1 MAQLRG
7 IVDRI
12 TFQNEET
19 GYTVARLQVER
30 GARAGYTDGL
40 ATIVGKML
48 SINPGATVVLEGEWT
63 THKQYGAQ
71 FKIASYQTVH
81 PSTVE
86 GMRRY
91 LGSGLIKGVGPVT
104 AKRIVDHFG
113 REALRVIESDPERL
127 VEVEGLGDK
136 RAKWIIR
143 AWEEQREIHNVML
156 FLQSHEVG
164 TGYAVKIWKRYGHE
178 AIEVIQQNPYRL
190 AVDVWGI
197 GFLTA
202 DRIAQK
208 MGIPAHSGRR
218 IQAGILHVLN
228 EAADKDGHVFL
239 PEDALID
246 SCAQALSVPVDAIAP
261 RVAQLLCDEAIVAND
276 GRVYLPHLYYAEQG
290 AATRC
295 YQLSRV
301 QRIELGN
308 IPAEIAA
315 IERRDGVTFAPG
327 QKLALQKALSHNLL
341 VLTGGPGTGKTTTIK
356 GLIALLEARKKKI
369 ALAAPTGR
377 AAKRMSEATGHEAK
391 TIHRLLKFS
400 PSEMAFE
407 KNFENPLEVEA
418 LIVDEISMV
427 DTVLMNSLLRAVP
440 ISASVVLVG
449 DVDQL
454 PSVGAGNVL
463 QDVIASGMVEV
474 VELNEI
480 FRQARTSRIITNAH
494 SINLGEMPNLQ
505 NDRGADFFFLEVS
518 EPDLVVETICGLCAS
533 RLPRTYRLDSIEDI
547 QVLAPMYRGETGA
560 NNLNRVLQDRLN
572 PCLPASDRQAH
583 QQEMTL
589 GGARFRVG
597 DKVMQVR
604 NNYDRDIFNG
614 DIGRVHEIADEVLGV
629 RFQDRVV
636 AYEFSDL
643 DELVLAYA
651 MSVHKSQ
658 GAEFRAV
665 VMPLTT
671 QHYMMLQRN
680 LLYTAITRA
689 RELVVIV
696 GTKQALGMAVRN
708 NQVALRHTTLA
719 QRIQAGLVDKTAQET
734 LL

>member
-12 TFQNEET
+12 TFQNEEN
-19 GYTVARLQVER
+19 GYTVARLQVEGSAAYNDR
-30 GARAGYTDGL
+30 L
-40 ATIVGKML
+40 ATIVGEML
-48 SINPGATVVLEGEWT
+48 SINPGETVVLEGEWI

-71 FKIASYQTVH
+71 FKIESYQTIY

-113 REALRVIESDPERL
+113 EEALDVIEGEPERL
-127 VEVEGLGDK
+127 VEVEGLGTK
-136 RAKWIIR
+136 RAKWIIK
-143 AWEEQREIHNVML
+143 AWEDQREIHNVML

-178 AIEVIQQNPYRL
+178 AVELIQENPYRL
-190 AVDVWGI
+190 SVDVWGI

-208 MGIPAHSGRR
+208 MGIPAHSDRR
-218 IQAGILHVLN
+218 IQAGLLHVLN
-228 EAADKDGHVFL
+228 EAADKEGHVFL
-239 PEDALID
+239 PEDALIE
-246 SCAQALSVPVDAIAP
+246 SCAEALDVPVDAIAP
-261 RVAQLLCDEAIVAND
+261 CVAQLLSEESIVVNDE
-276 GRVYLPHLYYAEQG
+276 RVYLPHLYYAEQG

-295 YQLSRV
+295 YQLSQV

-308 IPAEIAA
+308 IPAEIEA
-315 IERRDGVTFAPG
+315 IEQRDGVTFAPR
-327 QKLALQKALSHNLL
+327 QKLALEKALSHNLL

-377 AAKRMSEATGHEAK
+377 AAKRMSEATGYEAK
-391 TIHRLLKFS
+391 TIHRLLEFS
-400 PSEMAFE
+400 PSEMAF
-407 KNFENPLEVEA
+407 KKKFKNPLEIEA

-463 QDVIASGMVEV
+463 KDVIASGIVEV

-480 FRQARTSRIITNAH
+480 FRQAQTSCIITNAH
-494 SINLGEMPNLQ
+494 LINLGEMPDVR
-505 NDRGADFFFLEVS
+505 NDRDADFFFLEVS
-518 EPDLVVETICGLCAS
+518 EPDQVVETICGLCAA
-533 RLPRTYRLDSIEDI
+533 RLPHTYRLNSIEDI
-547 QVLAPMYRGETGA
+547 QVLVPMYRGETGA
-560 NNLNRVLQDRLN
+560 NNLNQVLQDKLN
-572 PCLPASDRQAH
+572 PRG
-583 QQEMTL
+583 QEMTR
-589 GGARFRVG
+589 GGIRFRVG

-604 NNYDRDIFNG
+604 NNYDRDVFNG
-614 DIGRVHEIADEVLGV
+614 DIGRVHGIEDDVLHV
-629 RFQDRVV
+629 RFQDRVLE
-636 AYEFSDL
+636 YEFSEL

-665 VMPLTT
+665 IMPLTT

-689 RELVVIV
+689 RELVVLV
-696 GTKQALGMAVRN
+696 GTKQALGMAVNSNR
-708 NQVALRHTTLA
+708 VAERHTTLA
-719 QRIQAGLVDKTAQET
+719 PRIRAGLVEESVQET

>member
-12 TFQNEET
+12 TFQNEEN
-19 GYTVARLQVER
+19 GYTVARLQVEGSTAYDNR
-30 GARAGYTDGL
+30 L
-40 ATIVGKML
+40 ATIVGEML
-48 SINPGATVVLEGEWT
+48 SINPGETVVLEGEWT

-71 FKIASYQTVH
+71 FKIESYQTVY

-91 LGSGLIKGVGPVT
+91 LGSGLIKGIGPVT

-113 REALRVIESDPERL
+113 KEALDVIERDPKRL
-127 VEVEGLGDK
+127 VEVEGLGAK
-136 RAKWIIR
+136 RAKWIIK
-143 AWEEQREIHNVML
+143 AWEDQREIHNVML

-178 AIEVIQQNPYRL
+178 AIELIKENPYRL
-190 AVDVWGI
+190 SVDVWGI

-208 MGIPAHSGRR
+208 MGIPAHSDRR
-218 IQAGILHVLN
+218 IQAGLLHVLN
-228 EAADKDGHVFL
+228 EAADKEGHVFL
-239 PEDALID
+239 PEDALIE
-246 SCAQALSVPVDAIAP
+246 SCAEALDVPVDAIAP
-261 RVAQLLCDEAIVAND
+261 CVAQLLSEESVVVDD
-276 GRVYLPHLYYAEQG
+276 KRVYLPHLYYAEQG

-295 YQLSRV
+295 YQLSQV

-308 IPAEIAA
+308 IPAEIKV
-315 IERRDGVTFAPG
+315 IEQRDGVTFAPR
-327 QKLALQKALSHNLL
+327 QKLALEKALSHNLL

-400 PSEMAFE
+400 PSEMTFE
-407 KNFENPLEVEA
+407 KNFENPLEIEA

-463 QDVIASGMVEV
+463 KDVIASGIVEV

-480 FRQARTSRIITNAH
+480 FRQAQTSRIITNAH
-494 SINLGEMPNLQ
+494 AINRGEMPYLQ
-505 NDRGADFFFLEVS
+505 NDRDSDFFFLEVS
-518 EPDLVVETICGLCAS
+518 EPEQVVETVCGLCAS
-533 RLPRTYRLDSIEDI
+533 RLPRTYRLDGIEDI
-547 QVLAPMYRGETGA
+547 QVLVPMYRGETGA
-560 NNLNRVLQDRLN
+560 NNLNRVLQDELN
-572 PCLPASDRQAH
+572 PKG
-583 QQEMTL
+583 QEMTR
-589 GGARFRVG
+589 GGIRFRVG

-614 DIGRVHEIADEVLGV
+614 DIGRIQGIEDDIFRV
-629 RFQDRVV
+629 RFQDRIIE
-636 AYEFSDL
+636 YEFSEL

-689 RELVVIV
+689 RELVILA

-708 NQVALRHTTLA
+708 NRVAERHTTLT
-719 QRIQAGLVDKTAQET
+719 QRIQNRPIDEPVQGT

>member
-1 MAQLRG
+1 MARLRG
-7 IVDRI
+7 IVERI
-12 TFQNEET
+12 TFQNEDS
-19 GYTVARLQVER
+19 GYTVARLQVE
-30 GARAGYTDGL
+30 GPTHATSPDGL
-40 ATIVGKML
+40 ATIVGEML
-48 SINPGATVVLEGEWT
+48 SINPGETVVLEGEWT
-63 THKQYGAQ
+63 NHKQYGAQ
-71 FKIASYQTVH
+71 FKIASYRTVH

-91 LGSGLIKGVGPVT
+91 LGSGLIKGIGPVT

-113 REALRVIESDPERL
+113 SESLQVIESDPERL
-127 VEVEGLGDK
+127 VEVEGLGAK
-136 RAKWIIR
+136 RAKWIVR

-164 TGYAVKIWKRYGHE
+164 TGYAVKIWKRYGQQ
-178 AIEVIQQNPYRL
+178 AIEVIRENPYRL
-190 AVDVWGI
+190 SADVWGI

-208 MGIPAHSGRR
+208 MGIPAHSDRR
-218 IQAGILHVLN
+218 VQAGILHVLH

-239 PEDALID
+239 PEDALIE
-246 SCAQALSVPVDAIAP
+246 SCAQALSVPVDAIP
-261 RVAQLLCDEAIVAND
+261 PCVARLVRDEAIVATD
-276 GRVYLPHLYYAEQG
+276 SRVYLPHLYYAEQG

-295 YQLSRV
+295 YQLSQV
-301 QRIELGN
+301 ARIELGD

-315 IERRDGVTFAPG
+315 IEQRDGVVFAPG

-341 VLTGGPGTGKTTTIK
+341 VLTGGPGTGKTTAIK

-377 AAKRMSEATGHEAK
+377 AAKRMAEATGHEAK

-407 KNFENPLEVEA
+407 KNFENPLAIDA

-463 QDVIASGMVEV
+463 KDVIASGIVEV

-494 SINLGEMPNLQ
+494 AINRGEMPNLQ
-505 NDRGADFFFLEVS
+505 NDRDADFFFLEIA
-518 EPDLVVETICGLCAS
+518 EPDQVVEAICGLCAS

-547 QVLAPMYRGETGA
+547 QVLVPMYRGETGA

-572 PCLPASDRQAH
+572 ARGH
-583 QQEMTL
+583 ERHR
-589 GGARFRVG
+589 GGVQFRVG

-604 NNYDRDIFNG
+604 NNYDRDVFNG
-614 DIGRVHEIADEVLGV
+614 DIGRVHAIDDEELQV
-629 RFQDRVV
+629 RFQQRVV
-636 AYEFSDL
+636 VYEVSDL

-651 MSVHKSQ
+651 MSVHKGQ

-708 NQVALRHTTLA
+708 NQVAMRHTTLA
-719 QRIQAGLVDKTAQET
+719 QRIRAGLADETAGRDAQA
-734 LL
+734 

>member
-12 TFQNEET
+12 TFQNEEN
-19 GYTVARLQVER
+19 GYTVARLQVE
-30 GARAGYTDGL
+30 GL
-40 ATIVGKML
+40 AAYNNRPATIVGEML
-48 SINPGATVVLEGEWT
+48 SINPGETVVLEGEWT

-71 FKIASYQTVH
+71 FKIESYQTVH

-91 LGSGLIKGVGPVT
+91 LGSGLIKGIGPVT

-113 REALRVIESDPERL
+113 KEALDVIERDPKRL
-127 VEVEGLGDK
+127 VEVEGLGAK
-136 RAKWIIR
+136 RAKWIIK
-143 AWEEQREIHNVML
+143 AWEDQREIHNVML

-178 AIEVIQQNPYRL
+178 AVELIRENPYRL
-190 AVDVWGI
+190 SVDVWGI

-208 MGIPAHSGRR
+208 MGIPAHSDRR
-218 IQAGILHVLN
+218 IQAGLLHVLN
-228 EAADKDGHVFL
+228 EAADKEGHVFL
-239 PEDALID
+239 PEDALIE
-246 SCAQALSVPVDAIAP
+246 SCAEALDVPIDAIAP
-261 RVAQLLCDEAIVAND
+261 CVAQLLSEESIVVDDE
-276 GRVYLPHLYYAEQG
+276 RVYLPHLYYAEQG

-295 YQLSRV
+295 YQLSQV

-308 IPAEIAA
+308 IPAEIRA
-315 IERRDGVTFAPG
+315 IEQRDGVTFAPR
-327 QKLALQKALSHNLL
+327 QKLALEKALSHNLL

-356 GLIALLEARKKKI
+356 GLIALLEARNKKI

-407 KNFENPLEVEA
+407 KNFENPLEIEA

-463 QDVIASGMVEV
+463 KDVIASGIVEV

-480 FRQARTSRIITNAH
+480 FRQAQTSRIITNAH
-494 SINLGEMPNLQ
+494 AINRGEIPYLQ
-505 NDRGADFFFLEVS
+505 NDRDADFFFLEVS
-518 EPDLVVETICGLCAS
+518 EPDQVVEMVCGLCAA

-547 QVLAPMYRGETGA
+547 QVLVPMYRGETGA
-560 NNLNRVLQDRLN
+560 NNLNQVLQDELN
-572 PCLPASDRQAH
+572 PKG
-583 QQEMTL
+583 QEMTR
-589 GGARFRVG
+589 GGIRFRVG

-604 NNYDRDIFNG
+604 NNYDRDVFNG
-614 DIGRVHEIADEVLGV
+614 DIGRVQGIEDDILRV
-629 RFQDRVV
+629 RFQDRVLE
-636 AYEFSDL
+636 YEFSEL

-689 RELVVIV
+689 RELVVLA

-708 NQVALRHTTLA
+708 NRVAERHTTLS
-719 QRIQAGLVDKTAQET
+719 QRIRAGLVEEPVQGT

>member
-12 TFQNEET
+12 TFQNEEN
-19 GYTVARLQVER
+19 GYTVARLQVE
-30 GARAGYTDGL
+30 GL
-40 ATIVGKML
+40 AAYNNRPATIVGEML
-48 SINPGATVVLEGEWT
+48 SINPGETVVLEGEWT

-71 FKIASYQTVH
+71 FKIESYQTVH

-91 LGSGLIKGVGPVT
+91 LGSGLIKGIGPVT

-113 REALRVIESDPERL
+113 KEALDVIERDPKRL
-127 VEVEGLGDK
+127 VEVEGLGAK
-136 RAKWIIR
+136 RAKWIIEV
-143 AWEEQREIHNVML
+143 WEDQREIHNVML

-164 TGYAVKIWKRYGHE
+164 TGYAVKIWKKYGHE
-178 AIEVIQQNPYRL
+178 AVELIRENPYRL
-190 AVDVWGI
+190 SVDVWGI

-208 MGIPAHSGRR
+208 MGIPAHSDRR
-218 IQAGILHVLN
+218 IQAGLLHVLN
-228 EAADKDGHVFL
+228 EAADKEGHVFL
-239 PEDALID
+239 PEESLIE
-246 SCAQALSVPVDAIAP
+246 SCAEALDVPIDAIAP
-261 RVAQLLCDEAIVAND
+261 CVAQLLSEESIVVDDE
-276 GRVYLPHLYYAEQG
+276 RVYLPHLYYAEQG

-295 YQLSRV
+295 YQLSQV

-308 IPAEIAA
+308 IPAEIRA
-315 IERRDGVTFAPG
+315 IEQRDGVTFAPR
-327 QKLALQKALSHNLL
+327 QKLALEKALSHNLL

-356 GLIALLEARKKKI
+356 GLIALLEARNKKI

-377 AAKRMSEATGHEAK
+377 AAKRMSEATGYEAK

-407 KNFENPLEVEA
+407 KNFENPLEIEA

-463 QDVIASGMVEV
+463 KDVIASGIVEV

-480 FRQARTSRIITNAH
+480 FRQAQTSRIITNAH
-494 SINLGEMPNLQ
+494 AINRGEMPYVQ
-505 NDRGADFFFLEVS
+505 NDRDADFFFLEVS
-518 EPDLVVETICGLCAS
+518 EPDQVVEMVCGLCAA
-533 RLPRTYRLDSIEDI
+533 RLPRTYRLNSIEDI
-547 QVLAPMYRGETGA
+547 QVLVPMYRGETGA
-560 NNLNRVLQDRLN
+560 NNLNQVLQDELN
-572 PCLPASDRQAH
+572 PKG
-583 QQEMTL
+583 QEMTR
-589 GGARFRVG
+589 GGIRFRVG

-604 NNYDRDIFNG
+604 NNYDRDVFNG
-614 DIGRVHEIADEVLGV
+614 DIGRVQGIEDDILRV
-629 RFQDRVV
+629 RFQDRVLE
-636 AYEFSDL
+636 YEFSEL

-680 LLYTAITRA
+680 L
-689 RELVVIV
+689 VVLA

-708 NQVALRHTTLA
+708 NRVAERHTTLS
-719 QRIQAGLVDKTAQET
+719 QRIRAGLVEEPVQG
-734 LL
+734 LLL

>member
-12 TFQNEET
+12 TFQNEEN
-19 GYTVARLQVER
+19 GYTVARLQVEGSAAYNDR
-30 GARAGYTDGL
+30 L
-40 ATIVGKML
+40 ATIVGEML
-48 SINPGATVVLEGEWT
+48 SINPGETVVLEGEWT

-71 FKIASYQTVH
+71 FKIESYQTVY

-91 LGSGLIKGVGPVT
+91 LGSGLIKGIGPVT

-113 REALRVIESDPERL
+113 KEALDVIESDPDRL
-127 VEVEGLGDK
+127 VEVEGLGAK
-136 RAKWIIR
+136 RAKWIIK
-143 AWEEQREIHNVML
+143 AWEDQREIHNVML

-164 TGYAVKIWKRYGHE
+164 TGYAVKIWKRYGNE
-178 AIEVIQQNPYRL
+178 AVELIRENPYRL
-190 AVDVWGI
+190 SVDVWGI

-208 MGIPAHSGRR
+208 MGIPAHSDRR
-218 IQAGILHVLN
+218 IQAGLLHVLN
-228 EAADKDGHVFL
+228 EAADKEGHVFL
-239 PEDALID
+239 PEDALIE
-246 SCAQALSVPVDAIAP
+246 SCAEALDVPVDAIAP
-261 RVAQLLCDEAIVAND
+261 CVAQLLSEESIVVNDE
-276 GRVYLPHLYYAEQG
+276 RVYLPHLYYAEQG

-295 YQLSRV
+295 YQLSQV

-308 IPAEIAA
+308 IPAEIRA
-315 IERRDGVTFAPG
+315 IEQRDEVTFAPR
-327 QKLALQKALSHNLL
+327 QKLALEKALSHNLL

-356 GLIALLEARKKKI
+356 GLIALLEARKKTI

-377 AAKRMSEATGHEAK
+377 AAKRMSEATGYEAK

-407 KNFENPLEVEA
+407 KNFENPLEIEA

-463 QDVIASGMVEV
+463 KDVIASGTVEV

-480 FRQARTSRIITNAH
+480 FRQAQTSHIVTSAH
-494 SINLGEMPNLQ
+494 AINRGEMPYVQ
-505 NDRGADFFFLEVS
+505 NDRDADFFFLEVS
-518 EPDLVVETICGLCAS
+518 EPDQVVETVCGLCAA
-533 RLPRTYRLDSIEDI
+533 RLPHTYRLDSIEDI
-547 QVLAPMYRGETGA
+547 QVLVPMYRGETGA
-560 NNLNRVLQDRLN
+560 NNLNRVLQDKLN
-572 PCLPASDRQAH
+572 PRG
-583 QQEMTL
+583 QEMTR
-589 GGARFRVG
+589 GGIRFRVG

-604 NNYDRDIFNG
+604 NNYDRDVFNG
-614 DIGRVHEIADEVLGV
+614 DIGRVHGIEDDILRV
-629 RFQDRVV
+629 RFQDRVLE
-636 AYEFSDL
+636 YEFSEL

-689 RELVVIV
+689 RELVVLV

-708 NQVALRHTTLA
+708 NRVAERHTTLS
-719 QRIQAGLVDKTAQET
+719 QRIRAGLVEESVQGI

>member
-12 TFQNEET
+12 TFQNEEN
-19 GYTVARLQVER
+19 GYTVARLQVE
-30 GARAGYTDGL
+30 GL
-40 ATIVGKML
+40 AAYNNRPATIVGEML
-48 SINPGATVVLEGEWT
+48 SINPGETVVLEGEWT

-71 FKIASYQTVH
+71 FKIESYQTVH

-91 LGSGLIKGVGPVT
+91 LGSGLIKGIGPVT

-113 REALRVIESDPERL
+113 KEALDVIERDPKRL
-127 VEVEGLGDK
+127 VEVEGLGAK
-136 RAKWIIR
+136 RAKWIIK
-143 AWEEQREIHNVML
+143 AWEDQREIHNVML

-178 AIEVIQQNPYRL
+178 AVELIRENPYRL
-190 AVDVWGI
+190 SVDVWGI

-208 MGIPAHSGRR
+208 MGIPAHSDRR
-218 IQAGILHVLN
+218 IQAGLLHVLN
-228 EAADKDGHVFL
+228 EAADKEGHVFL
-239 PEDALID
+239 PEDALIE
-246 SCAQALSVPVDAIAP
+246 SCAEALDVPIDAIAP
-261 RVAQLLCDEAIVAND
+261 CVAQLLSEESIVVDDE
-276 GRVYLPHLYYAEQG
+276 RVYLPHLYYAEQG

-295 YQLSRV
+295 YQLSQV

-308 IPAEIAA
+308 IPAEIRA
-315 IERRDGVTFAPG
+315 IEQREGVTFAPR
-327 QKLALQKALSHNLL
+327 QKSALEKALSHNLL

-356 GLIALLEARKKKI
+356 GLIALLEARNKKI

-407 KNFENPLEVEA
+407 KNFENPLEIEA

-463 QDVIASGMVEV
+463 KDVIASGIVEV

-480 FRQARTSRIITNAH
+480 FRQAQTSRIITNAH
-494 SINLGEMPNLQ
+494 AINRGEMPYLQ
-505 NDRGADFFFLEVS
+505 NDRDADFFFLEVS
-518 EPDLVVETICGLCAS
+518 EPDQVVEMVCGLCAA

-547 QVLAPMYRGETGA
+547 QVLVPMYRGETGA
-560 NNLNRVLQDRLN
+560 NNLNRVLQDTLN
-572 PCLPASDRQAH
+572 PKGE
-583 QQEMTL
+583 EMTR
-589 GGARFRVG
+589 GGIRFRVG

-614 DIGRVHEIADEVLGV
+614 DIGRIQGIDDDILRV
-629 RFQDRVV
+629 RFQDRVLE
-636 AYEFSDL
+636 YEFSEL

-689 RELVVIV
+689 RELVVLA

-708 NQVALRHTTLA
+708 NRVAERHTTLS
-719 QRIQAGLVDKTAQET
+719 QRIRAGLVEEPVQGT

>member
-12 TFQNEET
+12 TFQNEEN
-19 GYTVARLQVER
+19 GYTVARLQVEGSTAYDNR
-30 GARAGYTDGL
+30 L
-40 ATIVGKML
+40 ATIVGEML
-48 SINPGATVVLEGEWT
+48 SINPGETVVLEGEWT

-71 FKIASYQTVH
+71 FKIESYETVY

-91 LGSGLIKGVGPVT
+91 LGSGLIKGIGPVT
-104 AKRIVDHFG
+104 AKRIVNHFG
-113 REALRVIESDPERL
+113 KEALDVIERDPKRL
-127 VEVEGLGDK
+127 VEVEGLGAK
-136 RAKWIIR
+136 RAKWIIK
-143 AWEEQREIHNVML
+143 AWEDQREIHNVML

-178 AIEVIQQNPYRL
+178 AVELIRENPYRL
-190 AVDVWGI
+190 SVDVWGI

-208 MGIPAHSGRR
+208 MGIPAHSDRR
-218 IQAGILHVLN
+218 IQAGLLHVLN
-228 EAADKDGHVFL
+228 EAADKEGHVFL
-239 PEDALID
+239 PEDALIE
-246 SCAQALSVPVDAIAP
+246 SCAEALDVPVDAIAP
-261 RVAQLLCDEAIVAND
+261 CVAQLLSEESVVVDD
-276 GRVYLPHLYYAEQG
+276 KRVYLPHLYYAEQG

-295 YQLSRV
+295 YQLSQV

-308 IPAEIAA
+308 IPAEIKV
-315 IERRDGVTFAPG
+315 IEQRDGVTFAPR
-327 QKLALQKALSHNLL
+327 QKLALEKALSHNLL

-400 PSEMAFE
+400 PSEMTFE
-407 KNFENPLEVEA
+407 KNFENPLEIEA

-463 QDVIASGMVEV
+463 KDVIASGIVEV

-480 FRQARTSRIITNAH
+480 FRQAQTSRIITNAH
-494 SINLGEMPNLQ
+494 AINRGEMPYLQ
-505 NDRGADFFFLEVS
+505 NDRDSDFFFLEVS
-518 EPDLVVETICGLCAS
+518 EPEQVVETVCGLCAS
-533 RLPRTYRLDSIEDI
+533 RLPRTYRLDGIEDI
-547 QVLAPMYRGETGA
+547 QVLVPMYRGETGA
-560 NNLNRVLQDRLN
+560 NNLNRVLQDELN
-572 PCLPASDRQAH
+572 PKG
-583 QQEMTL
+583 QEMTRS
-589 GGARFRVG
+589 GIRFREG

-604 NNYDRDIFNG
+604 NNYDRDVFNG
-614 DIGRVHEIADEVLGV
+614 DIGRIQGIEDDIFRV
-629 RFQDRVV
+629 RFQDRIIE
-636 AYEFSDL
+636 YEFSEL

-689 RELVVIV
+689 RELVILA

-708 NQVALRHTTLA
+708 NRVAERHTTLT
-719 QRIQAGLVDKTAQET
+719 QRIQNRPIDEPVQGT

>member
-12 TFQNEET
+12 TFQNEEN
-19 GYTVARLQVER
+19 GYTVARLQVEGSTAYNNR
-30 GARAGYTDGL
+30 L
-40 ATIVGKML
+40 ATIVGEML
-48 SINPGATVVLEGEWT
+48 SINPGETVVLEGEWT

-71 FKIASYQTVH
+71 FKIESYQTVH

-91 LGSGLIKGVGPVT
+91 LGSGLIKGIGPVT

-113 REALRVIESDPERL
+113 KEALDVIERDPKRL
-127 VEVEGLGDK
+127 VEVEGLGAK
-136 RAKWIIR
+136 RAKWIIK
-143 AWEEQREIHNVML
+143 AWEDQREIHNVML

-178 AIEVIQQNPYRL
+178 AIELIRENPYRL
-190 AVDVWGI
+190 SVDVWGI

-208 MGIPAHSGRR
+208 MGIPAHSNRR
-218 IQAGILHVLN
+218 IQAGLLHVLN
-228 EAADKDGHVFL
+228 EAADKEGHVFL
-239 PEDALID
+239 PEDALIE
-246 SCAQALSVPVDAIAP
+246 SCAEALDVPVDAIAP
-261 RVAQLLCDEAIVAND
+261 CVAQLFSEESIIVDDE
-276 GRVYLPHLYYAEQG
+276 RVYLRDLYRAEQG

-295 YQLSRV
+295 YQLSQV

-308 IPAEIAA
+308 IPAEIRA
-315 IERRDGVTFAPG
+315 IEQRDGVTFAPR
-327 QKLALQKALSHNLL
+327 QKLALEKALSHNLL

-356 GLIALLEARKKKI
+356 GLIALLEARNKKI

-391 TIHRLLKFS
+391 TIHRLLEFS
-400 PSEMAFE
+400 PSEMAFK
-407 KNFENPLEVEA
+407 KNRENPLEIEA

-427 DTVLMNSLLRAVP
+427 DTFLMNSLLRAVP

-463 QDVIASGMVEV
+463 KDVITSGIVEV

-480 FRQARTSRIITNAH
+480 FRQAQTSRIITNAH
-494 SINLGEMPNLQ
+494 AINRGEMPDVQ
-505 NDRGADFFFLEVS
+505 NDRDADFFFLEVS
-518 EPDLVVETICGLCAS
+518 EPDQVVETVCGLCAA
-533 RLPRTYRLDSIEDI
+533 RLPRTYRLNSIEDI
-547 QVLAPMYRGETGA
+547 QVLVPMYRGETGA
-560 NNLNRVLQDRLN
+560 NNLNRVLQDELN
-572 PCLPASDRQAH
+572 PKG
-583 QQEMTL
+583 QEMTR
-589 GGARFRVG
+589 GGIRFRVG

-604 NNYDRDIFNG
+604 NNYDRDVFNG
-614 DIGRVHEIADEVLGV
+614 DIGRVQGIEDDILRV
-629 RFQDRVV
+629 RFQDRVLE
-636 AYEFSDL
+636 YEFSEL

-689 RELVVIV
+689 RELVVLA

-708 NQVALRHTTLA
+708 NRVAERHTTLS
-719 QRIQAGLVDKTAQET
+719 QRIRAGIVEEPVQGN

>member
-12 TFQNEET
+12 TFQNEEN
-19 GYTVARLQVER
+19 GYTVARLQVEGSTAYNNR
-30 GARAGYTDGL
+30 L
-40 ATIVGKML
+40 ATIVGEML
-48 SINPGATVVLEGEWT
+48 SINPGETVVLEGEWT

-71 FKIASYQTVH
+71 FKIESYQTVH

-91 LGSGLIKGVGPVT
+91 LGSGLIKGIGPVT

-113 REALRVIESDPERL
+113 KEALDVIERDPKRL
-127 VEVEGLGDK
+127 VEVEGLGAK
-136 RAKWIIR
+136 RAKWIIK
-143 AWEEQREIHNVML
+143 AWEDQREIHNVML

-178 AIEVIQQNPYRL
+178 AVELIRENPYRL
-190 AVDVWGI
+190 SVDVWGI

-208 MGIPAHSGRR
+208 MGIPAHSDRR
-218 IQAGILHVLN
+218 IQAGLLHVLN
-228 EAADKDGHVFL
+228 EAADKEGHVFL
-239 PEDALID
+239 PEDALIE
-246 SCAQALSVPVDAIAP
+246 SCAEALDVPIDAIAP
-261 RVAQLLCDEAIVAND
+261 CVAQLLSEESIVVDDE
-276 GRVYLPHLYYAEQG
+276 RVYLPHLYYAEQG

-295 YQLSRV
+295 YQLSQV

-308 IPAEIAA
+308 IPAEIRA
-315 IERRDGVTFAPG
+315 IEQRDGVTFAPR
-327 QKLALQKALSHNLL
+327 QKLALEKALSHNLL

-356 GLIALLEARKKKI
+356 GLIALLEARNKKI
-369 ALAAPTGR
+369 ALSAPTGR

-407 KNFENPLEVEA
+407 KNFENPLEIEA

-463 QDVIASGMVEV
+463 KDVIASGIVEV

-480 FRQARTSRIITNAH
+480 FRQAQTSRIITNAH
-494 SINLGEMPNLQ
+494 AINRGEMPYLQ
-505 NDRGADFFFLEVS
+505 NDRDADFFFLEVS
-518 EPDLVVETICGLCAS
+518 EPDQVVEMVCGLCAA

-547 QVLAPMYRGETGA
+547 QVLVPMYRGETGA
-560 NNLNRVLQDRLN
+560 NNLNQVLQDELN
-572 PCLPASDRQAH
+572 PKG
-583 QQEMTL
+583 QEMTR
-589 GGARFRVG
+589 GGIRFRVG

-604 NNYDRDIFNG
+604 NNYDRDVFNG
-614 DIGRVHEIADEVLGV
+614 DIGRVQGIEDDILRV
-629 RFQDRVV
+629 RFQDRVLE
-636 AYEFSDL
+636 YEFSEL

-689 RELVVIV
+689 RELVVLA

-708 NQVALRHTTLA
+708 NRVAERHTTLS
-719 QRIQAGLVDKTAQET
+719 QRIRAGLVEEPVQGT

>member
-12 TFQNEET
+12 TFQNEEN
-19 GYTVARLQVER
+19 GYTVARLQVEGSTAYDNR
-30 GARAGYTDGL
+30 L
-40 ATIVGKML
+40 ATIVGEML
-48 SINPGATVVLEGEWT
+48 SINPGETVVLEGEWA

-71 FKIASYQTVH
+71 FKIESYQTVY

-91 LGSGLIKGVGPVT
+91 LGSGLIKGIGPVT
-104 AKRIVDHFG
+104 AKRIVNHFG
-113 REALRVIESDPERL
+113 KEALDVIERDPKRL
-127 VEVEGLGDK
+127 VEVEGLGAK
-136 RAKWIIR
+136 RAKWIIK
-143 AWEEQREIHNVML
+143 AWEDQREIHNVML

-178 AIEVIQQNPYRL
+178 AVELIRENPYRL
-190 AVDVWGI
+190 SVDVWGI

-208 MGIPAHSGRR
+208 MGIPAHSDRR
-218 IQAGILHVLN
+218 IQAGLLHVLN
-228 EAADKDGHVFL
+228 EAADKEGHVFL
-239 PEDALID
+239 PEDALIE
-246 SCAQALSVPVDAIAP
+246 SCAEALDVPVDAIAP
-261 RVAQLLCDEAIVAND
+261 CVAQLLSEESVVVDD
-276 GRVYLPHLYYAEQG
+276 KRVYLPHLYYAEQG

-295 YQLSRV
+295 YQLSQV

-308 IPAEIAA
+308 IPAEIKV
-315 IERRDGVTFAPG
+315 IEQRDGVTFAPR
-327 QKLALQKALSHNLL
+327 QKLALEKALSHNLL

-400 PSEMAFE
+400 PSEMTFE
-407 KNFENPLEVEA
+407 KNFENPLEIEA

-463 QDVIASGMVEV
+463 KDVIASGIVEV

-480 FRQARTSRIITNAH
+480 FRQAQTSRIITNAH
-494 SINLGEMPNLQ
+494 AINRGEMPYLQ
-505 NDRGADFFFLEVS
+505 NDRDSDFFFLEVS
-518 EPDLVVETICGLCAS
+518 EPEQVVETVCGLCAS
-533 RLPRTYRLDSIEDI
+533 RLPRTYRLDGIEDI
-547 QVLAPMYRGETGA
+547 QVLVPMYRGETGA
-560 NNLNRVLQDRLN
+560 NNLNRVLQDELN
-572 PCLPASDRQAH
+572 PKG
-583 QQEMTL
+583 QEMTR
-589 GGARFRVG
+589 GGIRFRVG

-614 DIGRVHEIADEVLGV
+614 DIGRIQGIEDDIFRV
-629 RFQDRVV
+629 RFQDRIIE
-636 AYEFSDL
+636 YEFSEL

-689 RELVVIV
+689 RELVILA

-708 NQVALRHTTLA
+708 NRVAERHTTLT
-719 QRIQAGLVDKTAQET
+719 QRIQNRPIDEPVQGT

>member
-12 TFQNEET
+12 TFQNEEN
-19 GYTVARLQVER
+19 GYTIARLQVEGSAAYNDR
-30 GARAGYTDGL
+30 L
-40 ATIVGKML
+40 ATIVGEML
-48 SINPGATVVLEGEWT
+48 SINPGETVVLEGEWT

-71 FKIASYQTVH
+71 FKIESYQTVY

-91 LGSGLIKGVGPVT
+91 LGSGLIKGIGPVT

-113 REALRVIESDPERL
+113 KEALDVIESDPDRL
-127 VEVEGLGDK
+127 VEVEGLGAK
-136 RAKWIIR
+136 RAKWIIK
-143 AWEEQREIHNVML
+143 AWEDQREIHNVML

-164 TGYAVKIWKRYGHE
+164 TGYAVKIWKRYGNE
-178 AIEVIQQNPYRL
+178 AVELIRENPYRL
-190 AVDVWGI
+190 SVDVWGI

-208 MGIPAHSGRR
+208 MGIPAHSDRR
-218 IQAGILHVLN
+218 IQAGLLHVLN
-228 EAADKDGHVFL
+228 EAADKEGHVFL
-239 PEDALID
+239 PEDALIE
-246 SCAQALSVPVDAIAP
+246 SCAEALDVPIDAIAP
-261 RVAQLLCDEAIVAND
+261 CVAQLLSEESIVVNDE
-276 GRVYLPHLYYAEQG
+276 RVYLPHLYYAEQG

-295 YQLSRV
+295 YQLSQV

-308 IPAEIAA
+308 IPAEIEA
-315 IERRDGVTFAPG
+315 IEQRDGVTFAPR
-327 QKLALQKALSHNLL
+327 QKLALEKALTHNLL

-356 GLIALLEARKKKI
+356 GLIALLEARKKTI

-377 AAKRMSEATGHEAK
+377 AAKRMSEATGYEAK

-407 KNFENPLEVEA
+407 KNFENPLEIEA

-463 QDVIASGMVEV
+463 KDVIASGTVEV

-480 FRQARTSRIITNAH
+480 FRQAQTSHIVTSAH
-494 SINLGEMPNLQ
+494 AINRGEMPYVQ
-505 NDRGADFFFLEVS
+505 NDRDADFFFLEVS
-518 EPDLVVETICGLCAS
+518 EPDQVVETVCGLCAA
-533 RLPRTYRLDSIEDI
+533 RLPHTYRLDSIEDI
-547 QVLAPMYRGETGA
+547 QVLVPMYRGETGA
-560 NNLNRVLQDRLN
+560 NNLNRVLQDKLN
-572 PCLPASDRQAH
+572 PRG
-583 QQEMTL
+583 QEMTR
-589 GGARFRVG
+589 GGIRFRVG

-604 NNYDRDIFNG
+604 NNYDRDVFNG
-614 DIGRVHEIADEVLGV
+614 DIGRVHGIEDDILRV
-629 RFQDRVV
+629 RFQDRVLE
-636 AYEFSDL
+636 YEFSEL

-689 RELVVIV
+689 RELVVLV
-696 GTKQALGMAVRN
+696 GTKQALGIAVRN
-708 NQVALRHTTLA
+708 NRVAERHTTLS
-719 QRIQAGLVDKTAQET
+719 QRIRAGLVEESVQEI

>member
-1 MAQLRG
+1 MTQLRG

-12 TFQNEET
+12 TFQNEEN
-19 GYTVARLQVER
+19 GYTVARLQVE
-30 GARAGYTDGL
+30 GL
-40 ATIVGKML
+40 AAYNNRPATIVGEML
-48 SINPGATVVLEGEWT
+48 SINPGETVVLEGEWT

-71 FKIASYQTVH
+71 FKIASYQTVY

-91 LGSGLIKGVGPVT
+91 LGSGLIKGIGPVT

-113 REALRVIESDPERL
+113 KEALDVIERDPERL
-127 VEVEGLGDK
+127 VEVEGLGAK
-136 RAKWIIR
+136 RAKWIIK
-143 AWEEQREIHNVML
+143 AWEDQREIHNVML

-164 TGYAVKIWKRYGHE
+164 TGYAVKIWKRYGHDAVE
-178 AIEVIQQNPYRL
+178 LIRENPYRL
-190 AVDVWGI
+190 SVDVWGI

-208 MGIPAHSGRR
+208 MGIPAHSDRR
-218 IQAGILHVLN
+218 IQAGLLHVLN
-228 EAADKDGHVFL
+228 EAADKEGHVFL
-239 PEDALID
+239 PEDALIE
-246 SCAQALSVPVDAIAP
+246 SCVEALDVPVDAIAP
-261 RVAQLLCDEAIVAND
+261 CIAQLRSEESIFVDEE
-276 GRVYLPHLYYAEQG
+276 RVYLPHLYYAEQG

-295 YQLSRV
+295 YQLSQV

-308 IPAEIAA
+308 IPAEIRA
-315 IERRDGVTFAPG
+315 IEQRDGVTFAPR
-327 QKLALQKALSHNLL
+327 QKTALEKALSHNLL

-356 GLIALLEARKKKI
+356 GLIALLEARNKTI

-400 PSEMAFE
+400 PSEMVFE
-407 KNFENPLEVEA
+407 KNFENPLDRS

-463 QDVIASGMVEV
+463 KDVIASGIVEV

-480 FRQARTSRIITNAH
+480 FRQAQTSRIITNAH
-494 SINLGEMPNLQ
+494 AINRGEMPYVQ
-505 NDRGADFFFLEVS
+505 NDRDADFFFLEAS
-518 EPDLVVETICGLCAS
+518 EPDQVVETVCGLCAT

-547 QVLAPMYRGETGA
+547 QVLVPMYRGETGA
-560 NNLNRVLQDRLN
+560 NNLNRVLQDELN
-572 PCLPASDRQAH
+572 PKG
-583 QQEMTL
+583 QEMTR
-589 GGARFRVG
+589 GGIRFRVG

-604 NNYDRDIFNG
+604 NNYDRDVFNG
-614 DIGRVHEIADEVLGV
+614 DIGRVHGIEDDILRV
-629 RFQDRVV
+629 RFQDRVL
-636 AYEFSDL
+636 AYEFSEL

-696 GTKQALGMAVRN
+696 GTKQAMGMAVRN
-708 NQVALRHTTLA
+708 NRVAERHTTLSP
-719 QRIQAGLVDKTAQET
+719 RIQNRPVDESVQGT
-734 LL
+734 LM

>member
-12 TFQNEET
+12 TFQNEEN
-19 GYTVARLQVER
+19 GYTVARLQVEGSTAYNNR
-30 GARAGYTDGL
+30 L
-40 ATIVGKML
+40 ATIVGEML
-48 SINPGATVVLEGEWT
+48 SINPGETVVLEGEWI

-71 FKIASYQTVH
+71 FQIESYQTVY

-91 LGSGLIKGVGPVT
+91 LGSGLIKGIGPVT

-113 REALRVIESDPERL
+113 KESLDVIENDPERL
-127 VEVEGLGDK
+127 VDVEGLGTK
-136 RAKWIIR
+136 RAKWIIK
-143 AWEEQREIHNVML
+143 AWEDQREIHNVML

-164 TGYAVKIWKRYGHE
+164 TGYAVKIWKRYGPE
-178 AIEVIQQNPYRL
+178 AVELIRENPYRL
-190 AVDVWGI
+190 SIDVWGI

-208 MGIPAHSGRR
+208 MGIPTHSDRR
-218 IQAGILHVLN
+218 IQAGLLHVLN
-228 EAADKDGHVFL
+228 EAADKEGHVFL
-239 PEDALID
+239 PEDALIE
-246 SCAQALSVPVDAIAP
+246 SCAKALEVPVDAIAP
-261 RVAQLLCDEAIVAND
+261 CLAQLLSEESIVVNDE
-276 GRVYLPHLYYAEQG
+276 RVYLPHLYYAEQG

-295 YQLSRV
+295 YQLSQV

-308 IPAEIAA
+308 IPAEIKV
-315 IERRDGVTFAPG
+315 IEQRDGVTFAPR
-327 QKLALQKALSHNLL
+327 QKTALEKALSHNLL

-400 PSEMAFE
+400 PSEMTFE
-407 KNFENPLEVEA
+407 KNFENPLEIEA

-463 QDVIASGMVEV
+463 KDVIASGIVEI

-480 FRQARTSRIITNAH
+480 FRQAQTSRIITNAH
-494 SINLGEMPNLQ
+494 AINRGEMPYVQ
-505 NDRGADFFFLEVS
+505 NNRDADFFFLEVS
-518 EPDLVVETICGLCAS
+518 EPDQVVETVCGLCAA
-533 RLPRTYRLDSIEDI
+533 RLPHTYRLDSIEDI
-547 QVLAPMYRGETGA
+547 QVLVPMYRGETGA
-560 NNLNRVLQDRLN
+560 NNLNRVLQDKLN
-572 PCLPASDRQAH
+572 PKG
-583 QQEMTL
+583 QEMTR
-589 GGARFRVG
+589 GGIRFRAG

-604 NNYDRDIFNG
+604 NNYDRDVFNG
-614 DIGRVHEIADEVLGV
+614 DIGRIHGIEDDILHV
-629 RFQDRVV
+629 RFQDRVIE
-636 AYEFSDL
+636 YEFSEL

-665 VMPLTT
+665 IMPLTT

-689 RELVVIV
+689 RELVVLV
-696 GTKQALGMAVRN
+696 GTKQALAMAVRN
-708 NQVALRHTTLA
+708 NRVAERHTTLA
-719 QRIQAGLVDKTAQET
+719 QRIRVGIVEEPVQGT

>member
-12 TFQNEET
+12 TFQNEEN
-19 GYTVARLQVER
+19 GYTVARLQVEGSTAYNNR
-30 GARAGYTDGL
+30 L
-40 ATIVGKML
+40 ATIVGEML
-48 SINPGATVVLEGEWT
+48 SINPGETVVLEGEWT
-63 THKQYGAQ
+63 THKQYGSQ
-71 FKIASYQTVH
+71 FKIESYQTVY

-91 LGSGLIKGVGPVT
+91 LGSGLIKGIGPVT
-104 AKRIVDHFG
+104 AKRIVNHFG
-113 REALRVIESDPERL
+113 KEALDVIESDPERL
-127 VEVEGLGDK
+127 VEVEGLGAK
-136 RAKWIIR
+136 RAKWIIK
-143 AWEEQREIHNVML
+143 AWEDQREIHNVML

-178 AIEVIQQNPYRL
+178 AVELIQENPYRL
-190 AVDVWGI
+190 SVDVWGI

-208 MGIPAHSGRR
+208 MGIPAHSNRR
-218 IQAGILHVLN
+218 IQAGLLHVLN
-228 EAADKDGHVFL
+228 EAADKEGHVFL
-239 PEDALID
+239 PEDALIE
-246 SCAQALSVPVDAIAP
+246 SCAEALEVPIDAIAP
-261 RVAQLLCDEAIVAND
+261 CVAQLLSEESIVVD
-276 GRVYLPHLYYAEQG
+276 DKRVYLPHLYYAEQG

-295 YQLSRV
+295 YQLSQV

-308 IPAEIAA
+308 IPAEIKA
-315 IERRDGVTFAPG
+315 IEQRDGVTFAPR
-327 QKLALQKALSHNLL
+327 QKSALEKALSHNLL

-356 GLIALLEARKKKI
+356 GLIALLEARNKKI

-400 PSEMAFE
+400 PSEMTFE
-407 KNFENPLEVEA
+407 KNFENPLEIEA

-463 QDVIASGMVEV
+463 KDVIASGIVEV

-480 FRQARTSRIITNAH
+480 FRQAQTSRIITNAH
-494 SINLGEMPNLQ
+494 AINRGEMPYLQ
-505 NDRGADFFFLEVS
+505 NDRDSDFFFLEVS
-518 EPDLVVETICGLCAS
+518 EPDQVVETVCGLCAS

-547 QVLAPMYRGETGA
+547 QVLVPMYRGETGA
-560 NNLNRVLQDRLN
+560 NNLNRVLQDELN
-572 PCLPASDRQAH
+572 PKG
-583 QQEMTL
+583 QEMTR
-589 GGARFRVG
+589 GGIRFRVG

-604 NNYDRDIFNG
+604 NNYDRDVFNG
-614 DIGRVHEIADEVLGV
+614 DIGRIQGIEDDIFRV
-629 RFQDRVV
+629 RFQDRIIE
-636 AYEFSDL
+636 YEFSEL

-689 RELVVIV
+689 RELVVLV

-708 NQVALRHTTLA
+708 NQVAERHTTLS
-719 QRIQAGLVDKTAQET
+719 QRIRAGIVEEPVQGN

>member
-12 TFQNEET
+12 TFQNEEN
-19 GYTVARLQVER
+19 GYTVARLQVE
-30 GARAGYTDGL
+30 GL
-40 ATIVGKML
+40 AAYNNRQATIVGEML
-48 SINPGATVVLEGEWT
+48 SINPGETVVLEGEWT

-71 FKIASYQTVH
+71 FKIESYQTVH

-91 LGSGLIKGVGPVT
+91 LGSGLIKGIGPVT

-113 REALRVIESDPERL
+113 KEALDVIERDPKRL
-127 VEVEGLGDK
+127 VEVEGLGAK
-136 RAKWIIR
+136 RAKWIIK
-143 AWEEQREIHNVML
+143 AWEDQREIHNVML

-178 AIEVIQQNPYRL
+178 AVELIRENPYRL
-190 AVDVWGI
+190 SVDVWGI

-208 MGIPAHSGRR
+208 MGIPAHSDRR
-218 IQAGILHVLN
+218 IQAGLLHVLN
-228 EAADKDGHVFL
+228 EAADKEGHVFL
-239 PEDALID
+239 PEDALIE
-246 SCAQALSVPVDAIAP
+246 SCAEALDVPIDAIAP
-261 RVAQLLCDEAIVAND
+261 CVAQLLSEESIVVDDE
-276 GRVYLPHLYYAEQG
+276 RVYLPHLYYAEQG

-295 YQLSRV
+295 YQLSQV

-308 IPAEIAA
+308 IPAEIRA
-315 IERRDGVTFAPG
+315 IEQREGVTFAPR
-327 QKLALQKALSHNLL
+327 QKSALEKALSHNLL

-356 GLIALLEARKKKI
+356 GLIALLEARNKKI

-407 KNFENPLEVEA
+407 KNFENPLEIEA

-463 QDVIASGMVEV
+463 KDVIASGIVEV

-480 FRQARTSRIITNAH
+480 FRQAQTSRIITNAH
-494 SINLGEMPNLQ
+494 AINRGEMPYLQ
-505 NDRGADFFFLEVS
+505 NDRDADFFFLEVS
-518 EPDLVVETICGLCAS
+518 EPDQVVEMVCGLCAA

-547 QVLAPMYRGETGA
+547 QVLVPMYRGETGA
-560 NNLNRVLQDRLN
+560 NNLNRVLQDTLN
-572 PCLPASDRQAH
+572 PKGE
-583 QQEMTL
+583 EMTR
-589 GGARFRVG
+589 GGIRFRVG

-614 DIGRVHEIADEVLGV
+614 DIGRIQGIDDDILRV
-629 RFQDRVV
+629 RFQDRVLE
-636 AYEFSDL
+636 YEFSEL

-689 RELVVIV
+689 RELVVLA

-708 NQVALRHTTLA
+708 NRVAERHTTLS
-719 QRIQAGLVDKTAQET
+719 QRIRAGLVEEPVQGT

>member
-1 MAQLRG
+1 MTQLRG

-12 TFQNEET
+12 TFQNEEN
-19 GYTVARLQVER
+19 GYTVARLQVE
-30 GARAGYTDGL
+30 GL
-40 ATIVGKML
+40 AAYNNRPATIVGEML
-48 SINPGATVVLEGEWT
+48 SINPGETVVLEGEWT

-71 FKIASYQTVH
+71 FKIASYQTVY

-91 LGSGLIKGVGPVT
+91 LGSGLIKGIGPVT

-113 REALRVIESDPERL
+113 KEALHVIERDPERL
-127 VEVEGLGDK
+127 VEVEGLGAK
-136 RAKWIIR
+136 RTKWIIK
-143 AWEEQREIHNVML
+143 AWEDQREIHNVML

-164 TGYAVKIWKRYGHE
+164 TGYAVKIWKRYGHDAVE
-178 AIEVIQQNPYRL
+178 LIQENPYRL
-190 AVDVWGI
+190 SADVWGI

-208 MGIPAHSGRR
+208 MGIPAHSDRR
-218 IQAGILHVLN
+218 IQAGLLHVLN
-228 EAADKDGHVFL
+228 EAADKEGHVFL
-239 PEDALID
+239 PEDALIE
-246 SCAQALSVPVDAIAP
+246 SCVEALDVPGDAIAP
-261 RVAQLLCDEAIVAND
+261 CIAQLRSEESIVVDEE
-276 GRVYLPHLYYAEQG
+276 RVYLPHLYYAEQG

-295 YQLSRV
+295 YQLSQV

-308 IPAEIAA
+308 IPAEIRA
-315 IERRDGVTFAPG
+315 IEQRDGVTFAPR
-327 QKLALQKALSHNLL
+327 QKTALEKALSHNLL

-356 GLIALLEARKKKI
+356 GLIALLEARNKTI

-400 PSEMAFE
+400 PSEMVFE
-407 KNFENPLEVEA
+407 KNFENPLEIDA

-463 QDVIASGMVEV
+463 KDVIASGIVEV

-480 FRQARTSRIITNAH
+480 FRQAQTSRIITNAH
-494 SINLGEMPNLQ
+494 AINRGEMPYVQ
-505 NDRGADFFFLEVS
+505 NDRDADFFFLEAS
-518 EPDLVVETICGLCAS
+518 EPDQVVETVCGLCAT

-547 QVLAPMYRGETGA
+547 QVLVPMYRGETGA
-560 NNLNRVLQDRLN
+560 NNLNRVLQDELN
-572 PCLPASDRQAH
+572 PKG
-583 QQEMTL
+583 QEMTR
-589 GGARFRVG
+589 GGIRFRVG

-604 NNYDRDIFNG
+604 NNYDRDVFNG
-614 DIGRVHEIADEVLGV
+614 DIGRVHGIEDDILRV
-629 RFQDRVV
+629 RFQDRVL
-636 AYEFSDL
+636 AYEFSEL

-708 NQVALRHTTLA
+708 NRVAERHTTLSP
-719 QRIQAGLVDKTAQET
+719 RIQNRPVDESIQGT
-734 LL
+734 LM

>member
-12 TFQNEET
+12 TFQNEEN
-19 GYTVARLQVER
+19 GYTVARLQVEGSTAYNNR
-30 GARAGYTDGL
+30 L
-40 ATIVGKML
+40 ATIVGEML
-48 SINPGATVVLEGEWT
+48 SINPGETVILEGEWT

-71 FKIASYQTVH
+71 FKIESYQTVH

-91 LGSGLIKGVGPVT
+91 LGSGLIKGIGPVT

-113 REALRVIESDPERL
+113 KEALDVIERDPKRL
-127 VEVEGLGDK
+127 VEVEGLGAK
-136 RAKWIIR
+136 RAKWIIK
-143 AWEEQREIHNVML
+143 AWEDQREIHNVML

-164 TGYAVKIWKRYGHE
+164 TGYAVKIWKKYGQKAVE
-178 AIEVIQQNPYRL
+178 LIRENPYRL
-190 AVDVWGI
+190 SVDVWGI

-208 MGIPAHSGRR
+208 MGIPAHSDRR
-218 IQAGILHVLN
+218 IQAGLLHVLN
-228 EAADKDGHVFL
+228 EAADKEGHVFL
-239 PEDALID
+239 PEDALIE
-246 SCAQALSVPVDAIAP
+246 SCAEALDVPVDAIAP
-261 RVAQLLCDEAIVAND
+261 CVAQLLSEESIVVD
-276 GRVYLPHLYYAEQG
+276 DKRVYLPHLYYAEQG

-295 YQLSRV
+295 YQLSQV

-308 IPAEIAA
+308 IPAEIKA
-315 IERRDGVTFAPG
+315 IEQRDGVTFAPR
-327 QKLALQKALSHNLL
+327 QKLALEKALSHNLL

-356 GLIALLEARKKKI
+356 GLIALLEARNKKI

-400 PSEMAFE
+400 PSEMVFE
-407 KNFENPLEVEA
+407 KNFENPLEIEA

-463 QDVIASGMVEV
+463 KDVIASGIVEV

-480 FRQARTSRIITNAH
+480 FRQAQTSRIITNAH
-494 SINLGEMPNLQ
+494 AINRGEMPYVQ
-505 NDRGADFFFLEVS
+505 NDRDADFFFLEVS
-518 EPDLVVETICGLCAS
+518 EPDQVVETVCGLCTS
-533 RLPRTYRLDSIEDI
+533 RLPRTYRLNGIEDI
-547 QVLAPMYRGETGA
+547 QVLVPMYRGETGA
-560 NNLNRVLQDRLN
+560 NNLNRVLQDELN
-572 PCLPASDRQAH
+572 PKG
-583 QQEMTL
+583 QEMTR
-589 GGARFRVG
+589 GGIRFRVG

-604 NNYDRDIFNG
+604 NNYDRDVFNG
-614 DIGRVHEIADEVLGV
+614 DIGRVHGIEDDILRV
-629 RFQDRVV
+629 RFQDRVLE
-636 AYEFSDL
+636 YEFSEL

-689 RELVVIV
+689 RELVVLV

-708 NQVALRHTTLA
+708 NRVAERHTTLS
-719 QRIQAGLVDKTAQET
+719 QRIRSGIVEEPVQGT
-734 LL
+734 LLW

>member
-12 TFQNEET
+12 TFQNEEN
-19 GYTVARLQVER
+19 GYTVARLQVEGSTAYDNR
-30 GARAGYTDGL
+30 L
-40 ATIVGKML
+40 ATIVGEML
-48 SINPGATVVLEGEWT
+48 SINPGETVVLEGEWT

-71 FKIASYQTVH
+71 FKIESYETVY

-91 LGSGLIKGVGPVT
+91 LGSGLIKGIGPVT
-104 AKRIVDHFG
+104 AKRIVNHFG
-113 REALRVIESDPERL
+113 KEALDVIERDPERL
-127 VEVEGLGDK
+127 VEVEGLGAK
-136 RAKWIIR
+136 RAKWIIK

-178 AIEVIQQNPYRL
+178 AIELIKENPYRL
-190 AVDVWGI
+190 SIDVWGI

-208 MGIPAHSGRR
+208 MGIPAHSDRR
-218 IQAGILHVLN
+218 IQAGLLHVLN
-228 EAADKDGHVFL
+228 EAADKEGHVFL
-239 PEDALID
+239 PEDALIE
-246 SCAQALSVPVDAIAP
+246 SCAEALDVPVDAIAP
-261 RVAQLLCDEAIVAND
+261 CVAQLLSEESVVVDD
-276 GRVYLPHLYYAEQG
+276 KRVYLPHLYYAEQG

-295 YQLSRV
+295 YQLSQV

-308 IPAEIAA
+308 IPAEIKV
-315 IERRDGVTFAPG
+315 IEQRDGVTFAPR
-327 QKLALQKALSHNLL
+327 QKLALEKALSHNLL

-400 PSEMAFE
+400 PSEMTFE
-407 KNFENPLEVEA
+407 KNFENPLEIEA

-463 QDVIASGMVEV
+463 KDVIASGIVEV

-480 FRQARTSRIITNAH
+480 FRQAQTSRIITNAH
-494 SINLGEMPNLQ
+494 AINRGEMPYLQ
-505 NDRGADFFFLEVS
+505 NDRDSDFFFLEVS
-518 EPDLVVETICGLCAS
+518 EPDQVVETVCGLCAS
-533 RLPRTYRLDSIEDI
+533 RLPRTYRLDGIEDI
-547 QVLAPMYRGETGA
+547 QVLVPMYRGETGA
-560 NNLNRVLQDRLN
+560 NNLNRVLQDELN
-572 PCLPASDRQAH
+572 PKG
-583 QQEMTL
+583 QEMTR
-589 GGARFRVG
+589 GGIRFRVG

-614 DIGRVHEIADEVLGV
+614 DIGRIQGIEDDIFRV
-629 RFQDRVV
+629 RFQDRIIE
-636 AYEFSDL
+636 YEFSEL

-689 RELVVIV
+689 RELVILA

-708 NQVALRHTTLA
+708 NRVAERHTTLT
-719 QRIQAGLVDKTAQET
+719 QRIQNRPIDEPVQGT

>member
-12 TFQNEET
+12 TFQNEEN
-19 GYTVARLQVER
+19 GYTVARLQVE
-30 GARAGYTDGL
+30 GL
-40 ATIVGKML
+40 AAYNNRPATIVGEML
-48 SINPGATVVLEGEWT
+48 SINPGETVVLEGEWT

-71 FKIASYQTVH
+71 FKIESYQTVH

-91 LGSGLIKGVGPVT
+91 LGSGLIKGIGPVT

-113 REALRVIESDPERL
+113 KEALDVIERDPKRL
-127 VEVEGLGDK
+127 VEVEGLGSK
-136 RAKWIIR
+136 RAKWIIK
-143 AWEEQREIHNVML
+143 AWEDQREIHNVML

-178 AIEVIQQNPYRL
+178 AVELIQENPYRL
-190 AVDVWGI
+190 SVDVWGI

-208 MGIPAHSGRR
+208 MGIPAHSDRR
-218 IQAGILHVLN
+218 IQAGLLHVLN
-228 EAADKDGHVFL
+228 EAADKEGHVFL
-239 PEDALID
+239 PEDALIE
-246 SCAQALSVPVDAIAP
+246 SCAEALDVPVDAIP
-261 RVAQLLCDEAIVAND
+261 PCVAQLLSEESIIVD
-276 GRVYLPHLYYAEQG
+276 DKRVYLPHLYYAEQG

-295 YQLSRV
+295 YQLSQV

-308 IPAEIAA
+308 IPAEIRA
-315 IERRDGVTFAPG
+315 IEQRDGVTFAPR
-327 QKLALQKALSHNLL
+327 QKLALEKALSHNLL

-356 GLIALLEARKKKI
+356 GLIALLEARNKKI

-407 KNFENPLEVEA
+407 KNFENPLEIEA

-463 QDVIASGMVEV
+463 KDVIASGIVEV

-480 FRQARTSRIITNAH
+480 FRQAQTSRIITNAH
-494 SINLGEMPNLQ
+494 AINRGEMPYLQ
-505 NDRGADFFFLEVS
+505 NDRDADFFFLEVS
-518 EPDLVVETICGLCAS
+518 EPNQVVEMVCGLCAA

-547 QVLAPMYRGETGA
+547 QVLVPMYRGETGA
-560 NNLNRVLQDRLN
+560 NNLNRVLQDELN
-572 PCLPASDRQAH
+572 PKG
-583 QQEMTL
+583 QEMTR
-589 GGARFRVG
+589 GGIRFRVG

-604 NNYDRDIFNG
+604 NNYDRDVFNG
-614 DIGRVHEIADEVLGV
+614 DIGRVHGIEDDILRV
-629 RFQDRVV
+629 RFQDRVLE
-636 AYEFSDL
+636 YEFSEL

-689 RELVVIV
+689 RELVVLV

-708 NQVALRHTTLA
+708 NRVAERHTTLS
-719 QRIQAGLVDKTAQET
+719 QRIRAGFVEESVQGT

>member
-1 MAQLRG
+1 MKGEMKMARLRG
-7 IVDRI
+7 IVERI
-12 TFQNEET
+12 TFQNEDS
-19 GYTVARLQVER
+19 GYTVARLQVEDPVH
-30 GARAGYTDGL
+30 AASPDGL
-40 ATIVGKML
+40 ATIVGEML
-48 SINPGATVVLEGEWT
+48 SINPGETVVLEGEWT
-63 THKQYGAQ
+63 NHKQYGAQ
-71 FKIASYQTVH
+71 FKIASYRTVQ

-91 LGSGLIKGVGPVT
+91 LGSGLIKGIGPVT

-113 REALRVIESDPERL
+113 RESLQVIERDPERL
-127 VEVEGLGDK
+127 VEVEGLGAK
-136 RAKWIIR
+136 RAKWIVR
-143 AWEEQREIHNVML
+143 AWEDQREIHNVML

-164 TGYAVKIWKRYGHE
+164 TGYAVKIWKRYGQQ
-178 AIEVIQQNPYRL
+178 AIEVIRENPYRL
-190 AVDVWGI
+190 SADVWGI

-208 MGIPAHSGRR
+208 MGIPAHSDRR
-218 IQAGILHVLN
+218 VQAGILHVLH

-239 PEDALID
+239 PEDALIE
-246 SCAQALSVPVDAIAP
+246 SCAQALSVPVDAIP
-261 RVAQLLCDEAIVAND
+261 PCVAQLVRDEAIVAHEE
-276 GRVYLPHLYYAEQG
+276 RVYLPHLYYAEQG

-295 YQLSRV
+295 YQLSQV
-301 QRIELGN
+301 ARIELGD

-315 IERRDGVTFAPG
+315 IEQRDGVVFAPG

-341 VLTGGPGTGKTTTIK
+341 VLTGGPGTGKTTAIK

-407 KNFENPLEVEA
+407 KNFENPLTIDA

-440 ISASVVLVG
+440 IRASVVLVG

-463 QDVIASGMVEV
+463 KDVIASGIVEV

-494 SINLGEMPNLQ
+494 AINRGEMPNLR
-505 NDRGADFFFLEVS
+505 NDRAADFFFLEIA
-518 EPDLVVETICGLCAS
+518 EPDRVVEAICGLCAS
-533 RLPRTYRLDSIEDI
+533 RLPRTYRLDGIEDI
-547 QVLAPMYRGETGA
+547 QVLVPMYRGETGA

-572 PCLPASDRQAH
+572 ARGPELNR
-583 QQEMTL
+583 
-589 GGARFRVG
+589 GGVQFRVG

-604 NNYDRDIFNG
+604 NNYDRDVFNG
-614 DIGRVHEIADEVLGV
+614 DIGRVHAIDDEELHV
-629 RFQDRVV
+629 RFQQRVV
-636 AYEFSDL
+636 VYEFSEL

-651 MSVHKSQ
+651 MSVHKGQ

-708 NQVALRHTTLA
+708 NQVAMRHTTLA
-719 QRIQAGLVDKTAQET
+719 QRIRAGLADETAGIDAQA
-734 LL
+734 

>member
-12 TFQNEET
+12 TFQNEEN
-19 GYTVARLQVER
+19 GYTVARLQVEGSTAYNNR
-30 GARAGYTDGL
+30 L
-40 ATIVGKML
+40 ATIVGEML
-48 SINPGATVVLEGEWT
+48 SINPGETVVLEGEWT

-71 FKIASYQTVH
+71 FKIESYQTVY

-91 LGSGLIKGVGPVT
+91 LGSGLIKGIGPVT

-113 REALRVIESDPERL
+113 KEALDVIESDPERL
-127 VEVEGLGDK
+127 VEVEGLGAK
-136 RAKWIIR
+136 RAKWIIK
-143 AWEEQREIHNVML
+143 AWEDQREIHNVML

-178 AIEVIQQNPYRL
+178 AVELIQENPYRL
-190 AVDVWGI
+190 SVDVWGI

-208 MGIPAHSGRR
+208 MGIPAHSNRR
-218 IQAGILHVLN
+218 IQAGLLHVLN
-228 EAADKDGHVFL
+228 EAADKEGHVFL
-239 PEDALID
+239 PEDALIE
-246 SCAQALSVPVDAIAP
+246 SCAEALDVPIDAIAP
-261 RVAQLLCDEAIVAND
+261 CVAQLLSEESIVVD
-276 GRVYLPHLYYAEQG
+276 DKRVYLPHLYYAEQG

-295 YQLSRV
+295 YQLSQV

-308 IPAEIAA
+308 IPAEIKA
-315 IERRDGVTFAPG
+315 IEQRDGVTFAPR
-327 QKLALQKALSHNLL
+327 QKSALEKALSHNLL

-356 GLIALLEARKKKI
+356 GLIALLEARNKKI

-407 KNFENPLEVEA
+407 KNFENPLEIEA

-463 QDVIASGMVEV
+463 KDVIASGIVEV

-480 FRQARTSRIITNAH
+480 FRQAQTSHIVTNAH
-494 SINLGEMPNLQ
+494 AINRGEMPYVR
-505 NDRGADFFFLEVS
+505 NDRDADFFFLEVS
-518 EPDLVVETICGLCAS
+518 EPDQVVETVCGLCAA

-547 QVLAPMYRGETGA
+547 QVLVPMYRGETGA
-560 NNLNRVLQDRLN
+560 NNLNQVLQDELN
-572 PCLPASDRQAH
+572 PKG
-583 QQEMTL
+583 QEMTR
-589 GGARFRVG
+589 GGIRFRVG

-604 NNYDRDIFNG
+604 NNYDRDVFNG
-614 DIGRVHEIADEVLGV
+614 DIGRVQGIEDDILRT
-629 RFQDRVV
+629 RFQDRVIE
-636 AYEFSDL
+636 YEFSEL

-689 RELVVIV
+689 RELVVLV

-708 NQVALRHTTLA
+708 NRVAERHTTLS
-719 QRIQAGLVDKTAQET
+719 QRIRAGIVEEPVQGN

>member
-12 TFQNEET
+12 TFQNEEN
-19 GYTVARLQVER
+19 GYTVARLQVE
-30 GARAGYTDGL
+30 GSAAYNDPL
-40 ATIVGKML
+40 ATIVGEML
-48 SINPGATVVLEGEWT
+48 SINPGETVVLEGEWT

-71 FKIASYQTVH
+71 FKIESYQTVY

-91 LGSGLIKGVGPVT
+91 LGSGLIKGIGPVT

-113 REALRVIESDPERL
+113 KEALDVIESDPDRL
-127 VEVEGLGDK
+127 VEVEGLGAK
-136 RAKWIIR
+136 RAKWIIK
-143 AWEEQREIHNVML
+143 AWEDQREIHNVML

-164 TGYAVKIWKRYGHE
+164 TGYAVKIWKRYGNE
-178 AIEVIQQNPYRL
+178 AVELIRENPYRL
-190 AVDVWGI
+190 SVDVWGI

-208 MGIPAHSGRR
+208 MGIPAHSDRR
-218 IQAGILHVLN
+218 IQAGLLHVLN
-228 EAADKDGHVFL
+228 EAADKEGHVFL
-239 PEDALID
+239 PEDALIE
-246 SCAQALSVPVDAIAP
+246 SCAEALDVPIDAIAP
-261 RVAQLLCDEAIVAND
+261 CVAQLLSEESIVVNDE
-276 GRVYLPHLYYAEQG
+276 RVYLPHLYYAEQG

-295 YQLSRV
+295 YQLSQV

-308 IPAEIAA
+308 IPAEIEA
-315 IERRDGVTFAPG
+315 IEQRDGVTFAPR
-327 QKLALQKALSHNLL
+327 QKLALEKALTHNLL

-356 GLIALLEARKKKI
+356 GLIALLEARKKTI

-377 AAKRMSEATGHEAK
+377 AAKRMSEATGYEAK

-407 KNFENPLEVEA
+407 KNFENPLEIEA

-463 QDVIASGMVEV
+463 KDVIASGTVEV

-480 FRQARTSRIITNAH
+480 FRQAQTSHIVTSAH
-494 SINLGEMPNLQ
+494 AINRGEMPYVQ
-505 NDRGADFFFLEVS
+505 NDRDADFFFLEVS
-518 EPDLVVETICGLCAS
+518 EPDQVVETVCGLCAA
-533 RLPRTYRLDSIEDI
+533 RLPHTYRLDSIEDI
-547 QVLAPMYRGETGA
+547 QVLVPMYRGETGA
-560 NNLNRVLQDRLN
+560 NNLNRVLQDKLN
-572 PCLPASDRQAH
+572 PRG
-583 QQEMTL
+583 QEMTR
-589 GGARFRVG
+589 GGIRFRVG

-604 NNYDRDIFNG
+604 NNYDRDVFNG
-614 DIGRVHEIADEVLGV
+614 DIGRVHGIEDDILRV
-629 RFQDRVV
+629 RFQDRVLE
-636 AYEFSDL
+636 YEFSEL

-689 RELVVIV
+689 RELVVLV
-696 GTKQALGMAVRN
+696 GTKQALGIAVRN
-708 NQVALRHTTLA
+708 NRVAERHTTLS
-719 QRIQAGLVDKTAQET
+719 QRIRAGLVEESVQGI

>member
-12 TFQNEET
+12 TFQNEEN
-19 GYTVARLQVER
+19 GYTVARLQVEGSTAYNDR
-30 GARAGYTDGL
+30 P
-40 ATIVGKML
+40 ATIVGEML
-48 SINPGATVVLEGEWT
+48 SINPGETVVLEGEWT

-71 FKIASYQTVH
+71 FKIESYQTVY

-91 LGSGLIKGVGPVT
+91 LGSGLIKGIGPVT

-113 REALRVIESDPERL
+113 RESLDVIENDPERL
-127 VEVEGLGDK
+127 VEVEGLGAK

-143 AWEEQREIHNVML
+143 AWEDQREIHNVML

-164 TGYAVKIWKRYGHE
+164 TGYAVKIWKRYGQE
-178 AIEVIQQNPYRL
+178 AIELIQENPYRL
-190 AVDVWGI
+190 SVDVWGI

-208 MGIPAHSGRR
+208 MGIPAHSDRR
-218 IQAGILHVLN
+218 IQAGLLHVLN
-228 EAADKDGHVFL
+228 EAADKEGHVFL
-239 PEDALID
+239 PEDALIE
-246 SCAQALSVPVDAIAP
+246 SCAEALDVPVDAIAP
-261 RVAQLLCDEAIVAND
+261 CVAQLLSEEAIVAND
-276 GRVYLPHLYYAEQG
+276 ERVYLPHLYYAEQG

-295 YQLSRV
+295 YQLSQV

-308 IPAEIAA
+308 IPAEVRA
-315 IERRDGVTFAPG
+315 IEQRDGVTFAPR
-327 QKLALQKALSHNLL
+327 QKLALEKALSHNLL

-407 KNFENPLEVEA
+407 KNFENPLEIDA

-463 QDVIASGMVEV
+463 KDVIASGIVEV

-480 FRQARTSRIITNAH
+480 FRQAQTSRIITNAH
-494 SINLGEMPNLQ
+494 AINRGEMPYVR
-505 NDRGADFFFLEVS
+505 NDRDADFFFIEVS
-518 EPDLVVETICGLCAS
+518 EPDRAVETICGLCAS
-533 RLPRTYRLDSIEDI
+533 RLPRTYRMDSIEDI
-547 QVLAPMYRGETGA
+547 QVLVPMYRGETGA
-560 NNLNRVLQDRLN
+560 NNLNRVLQDELN
-572 PCLPASDRQAH
+572 PKG
-583 QQEMTL
+583 QEMTR
-589 GGARFRVG
+589 GGIRFRVG

-604 NNYDRDIFNG
+604 NNYDRDVFNG
-614 DIGRVHEIADEVLGV
+614 DIGRVLGIEDDILRV
-629 RFQDRVV
+629 RFQDRVIE
-636 AYEFSDL
+636 YEFSEL

-689 RELVVIV
+689 RELVVLV

-708 NQVALRHTTLA
+708 NRVAERHTTLS
-719 QRIQAGLVDKTAQET
+719 QRIRDGIVEEPVQGT
-734 LL
+734 LLS

>member
-12 TFQNEET
+12 TFQNEEN
-19 GYTVARLQVER
+19 GYTVARLQVE
-30 GARAGYTDGL
+30 GL
-40 ATIVGKML
+40 AAYNNRPATIVGEML
-48 SINPGATVVLEGEWT
+48 SINPGETVVLEGEWT

-71 FKIASYQTVH
+71 FKIESYQTVH

-91 LGSGLIKGVGPVT
+91 LGSGLIKGIGPVT

-113 REALRVIESDPERL
+113 KEALDVIERDPKRL
-127 VEVEGLGDK
+127 VEVEGLGAK
-136 RAKWIIR
+136 RAKWIIK
-143 AWEEQREIHNVML
+143 AWEDQREIHNVML

-178 AIEVIQQNPYRL
+178 AVELIRENPYRL
-190 AVDVWGI
+190 SVDVWGI

-208 MGIPAHSGRR
+208 MGIPAHSDRR
-218 IQAGILHVLN
+218 IQAGLLHVLN
-228 EAADKDGHVFL
+228 EAADKEGHVFL
-239 PEDALID
+239 PEDALIE
-246 SCAQALSVPVDAIAP
+246 SCAEALDVPVDAIP
-261 RVAQLLCDEAIVAND
+261 PCVAQLLSEESIVVDDE
-276 GRVYLPHLYYAEQG
+276 RVYLPHLYYAEQG

-295 YQLSRV
+295 YQLSQV

-308 IPAEIAA
+308 IPAEIRA
-315 IERRDGVTFAPG
+315 IEQRDGVTFAPR
-327 QKLALQKALSHNLL
+327 QKLALEKALSHNLL

-356 GLIALLEARKKKI
+356 GLIALLEARNKKI

-407 KNFENPLEVEA
+407 KNFENPLEIEA

-463 QDVIASGMVEV
+463 KDVIASGIVEV

-480 FRQARTSRIITNAH
+480 FRQAQTSRIITNAH
-494 SINLGEMPNLQ
+494 AINRGEMPYLQ
-505 NDRGADFFFLEVS
+505 NDRDADFFFLEVS
-518 EPDLVVETICGLCAS
+518 EPDQVVEMVCGLCAA

-547 QVLAPMYRGETGA
+547 QVLVPMYRGETGA
-560 NNLNRVLQDRLN
+560 NNLNQVLQDELN
-572 PCLPASDRQAH
+572 PKG
-583 QQEMTL
+583 QEMTR
-589 GGARFRVG
+589 GGIRFRVG

-604 NNYDRDIFNG
+604 NNYDRDVFNG
-614 DIGRVHEIADEVLGV
+614 DIGRVQGIEDDILRV
-629 RFQDRVV
+629 RFQDRIIE
-636 AYEFSDL
+636 YEFSEL

-658 GAEFRAV
+658 GAEFCAV

-689 RELVVIV
+689 RELVVLV

-708 NQVALRHTTLA
+708 NRVAERYTTLSR
-719 QRIQAGLVDKTAQET
+719 RIRVGIVEKPVQGT

>member
-12 TFQNEET
+12 TFQNEEN
-19 GYTVARLQVER
+19 GYTVARLQVEGSTTYNDR
-30 GARAGYTDGL
+30 L
-40 ATIVGKML
+40 ATIVGEML
-48 SINPGATVVLEGEWT
+48 SINPGETVILEGEWT

-71 FKIASYQTVH
+71 FKIESYQTVH

-91 LGSGLIKGVGPVT
+91 LGSGLIKGIGPVT

-113 REALRVIESDPERL
+113 KEALDVIESDPERL
-127 VEVEGLGDK
+127 VEVEGLGAK
-136 RAKWIIR
+136 RAKWIIK
-143 AWEEQREIHNVML
+143 AWEDQREIHNVML

-164 TGYAVKIWKRYGHE
+164 TGYAVKIWKKYGQKAVE
-178 AIEVIQQNPYRL
+178 LIRENPYRL
-190 AVDVWGI
+190 SVDVWGI

-208 MGIPAHSGRR
+208 MGIPAHSDRR
-218 IQAGILHVLN
+218 IQAGLLHVLN
-228 EAADKDGHVFL
+228 EAADKEGHVFL
-239 PEDALID
+239 PEDALIE
-246 SCAQALSVPVDAIAP
+246 SCAEALDVPVDAIAP
-261 RVAQLLCDEAIVAND
+261 CVAQLLSEESIVVD
-276 GRVYLPHLYYAEQG
+276 DKRVYLPHLYYAEQG

-295 YQLSRV
+295 YQLSQV

-308 IPAEIAA
+308 IPAEIKA
-315 IERRDGVTFAPG
+315 IEQRDGVTFAPR
-327 QKLALQKALSHNLL
+327 QKLALEKALSHNLL

-356 GLIALLEARKKKI
+356 GLIALLEARKKTI

-377 AAKRMSEATGHEAK
+377 AAKRMSEATGYEAK

-407 KNFENPLEVEA
+407 KNFENPLAIEA

-463 QDVIASGMVEV
+463 KDVIASGTVEV

-480 FRQARTSRIITNAH
+480 FRQAQTSHIVTNAH
-494 SINLGEMPNLQ
+494 AINRGEMPYVQ
-505 NDRGADFFFLEVS
+505 NDRDADFFFLQVS
-518 EPDLVVETICGLCAS
+518 EPDQVVETVCGLCAA

-547 QVLAPMYRGETGA
+547 QVLVPMYRGETGA
-560 NNLNRVLQDRLN
+560 NNLNRVLQDKLN
-572 PCLPASDRQAH
+572 PRG
-583 QQEMTL
+583 QEMTR
-589 GGARFRVG
+589 GGIRFRVG

-604 NNYDRDIFNG
+604 NNYDRDVFNG
-614 DIGRVHEIADEVLGV
+614 DIGRVHGIEDDILRV
-629 RFQDRVV
+629 RFQDRVLE
-636 AYEFSDL
+636 YEFSEL

-689 RELVVIV
+689 RELVVLV

-708 NQVALRHTTLA
+708 NQVAERHTTLS
-719 QRIQAGLVDKTAQET
+719 QRIRAGLVEESVQGT

>member
-12 TFQNEET
+12 TFQNEEN
-19 GYTVARLQVER
+19 GYTVARLQVEGSTAYNDR
-30 GARAGYTDGL
+30 L
-40 ATIVGKML
+40 ATIVGEML
-48 SINPGATVVLEGEWT
+48 SINPGETVVLEGEWT

-71 FKIASYQTVH
+71 FKIESYQTVY

-91 LGSGLIKGVGPVT
+91 LGSGLIKGIGPVT

-113 REALRVIESDPERL
+113 KEALDVIESDPERL
-127 VEVEGLGDK
+127 VEVEGLGAK
-136 RAKWIIR
+136 RAKWIIK
-143 AWEEQREIHNVML
+143 AWEDQREIHNVML
-156 FLQSHEVG
+156 FLQSHDVG
-164 TGYAVKIWKRYGHE
+164 TGYAVKIWKKYGHE
-178 AIEVIQQNPYRL
+178 AIELIRENPYRL
-190 AVDVWGI
+190 SVDVWGI

-208 MGIPAHSGRR
+208 MGIPAHSDRR
-218 IQAGILHVLN
+218 IQAGLLHVLN
-228 EAADKDGHVFL
+228 EAADKEGHVFL
-239 PEDALID
+239 PKDALIE
-246 SCAQALSVPVDAIAP
+246 SCAEALDVPVDAIAP
-261 RVAQLLCDEAIVAND
+261 CIAQLLSEESIVAND
-276 GRVYLPHLYYAEQG
+276 ERVYLPHLYYAEQG

-295 YQLSRV
+295 YQLSQV

-308 IPAEIAA
+308 IPAEIKA
-315 IERRDGVTFAPG
+315 IEQRDGVTFAPR
-327 QKLALQKALSHNLL
+327 QKLALEKALSHNLL

-356 GLIALLEARKKKI
+356 GLIALLEARKKTI

-377 AAKRMSEATGHEAK
+377 AAKRMSEATGYEAK

-407 KNFENPLEVEA
+407 KNFENPLEIEA

-463 QDVIASGMVEV
+463 KDVIASGTVEV

-480 FRQARTSRIITNAH
+480 FRQAQTSHIVTNAH
-494 SINLGEMPNLQ
+494 LINRGEMPEVRN
-505 NDRGADFFFLEVS
+505 NRDADFFFIEVS
-518 EPDLVVETICGLCAS
+518 EPDQVVETICGLCAA
-533 RLPRTYRLDSIEDI
+533 RLPRTYRLNSIEDI
-547 QVLAPMYRGETGA
+547 QVLVPMYRGETGA
-560 NNLNRVLQDRLN
+560 NNLNQVLQDKLN
-572 PCLPASDRQAH
+572 PKGL
-583 QQEMTL
+583 EMTR
-589 GGARFRVG
+589 GGIRFRVG

-604 NNYDRDIFNG
+604 NNYDRDVFNG
-614 DIGRVHEIADEVLGV
+614 DIGRVHGIEDDILRV
-629 RFQDRVV
+629 RFQDRVLE
-636 AYEFSDL
+636 YEFSEL

-658 GAEFRAV
+658 GAEFHAV

-689 RELVVIV
+689 RELVVLV

-708 NQVALRHTTLA
+708 NRVAERHTTLS
-719 QRIQAGLVDKTAQET
+719 QRIRAGLVEEPVQGI

>member
-12 TFQNEET
+12 TFQNEEN
-19 GYTVARLQVER
+19 GYTVARLQVEGSTAYNDR
-30 GARAGYTDGL
+30 L
-40 ATIVGKML
+40 ATIVGEML
-48 SINPGATVVLEGEWT
+48 SINPGETVVLEGEWT

-71 FKIASYQTVH
+71 FKIESYQTVY

-91 LGSGLIKGVGPVT
+91 LGSGLIKGIGPVT

-113 REALRVIESDPERL
+113 KEALDVIESDPERL
-127 VEVEGLGDK
+127 VEVEGLGAK
-136 RAKWIIR
+136 RAKWIIK
-143 AWEEQREIHNVML
+143 AWEDQREIHNVML
-156 FLQSHEVG
+156 FLQSHDVG
-164 TGYAVKIWKRYGHE
+164 TGYAVKIWKKYGHE
-178 AIEVIQQNPYRL
+178 AIELIRENPYRL
-190 AVDVWGI
+190 SVDVWGI

-208 MGIPAHSGRR
+208 MGIPAHSDRR
-218 IQAGILHVLN
+218 IQAGLLHVLN
-228 EAADKDGHVFL
+228 EAADKEGHVFL
-239 PEDALID
+239 PEDALIE
-246 SCAQALSVPVDAIAP
+246 SCAEALDVPVDAIAP
-261 RVAQLLCDEAIVAND
+261 CVAQLLSEESIVVD
-276 GRVYLPHLYYAEQG
+276 DKRVYLPHLYYAEQG

-295 YQLSRV
+295 YQLSQV

-308 IPAEIAA
+308 IPAEIKA
-315 IERRDGVTFAPG
+315 IEHRDGVTFAPR
-327 QKLALQKALSHNLL
+327 QKLALEKALSHNLL

-356 GLIALLEARKKKI
+356 GLIALLEARKKTI

-377 AAKRMSEATGHEAK
+377 AAKRMSEATGYEAK

-407 KNFENPLEVEA
+407 KNFENPLEIEA

-463 QDVIASGMVEV
+463 KDVIASGTVEV

-480 FRQARTSRIITNAH
+480 FRQAQTSHIVTNAH
-494 SINLGEMPNLQ
+494 AINRGEMPEVRN
-505 NDRGADFFFLEVS
+505 NRDADFFFIEVS
-518 EPDLVVETICGLCAS
+518 EPDQVVETICGLCAA

-547 QVLAPMYRGETGA
+547 QVLVPMYRGETGA
-560 NNLNRVLQDRLN
+560 NNLNQVLQDKLN
-572 PCLPASDRQAH
+572 PKG
-583 QQEMTL
+583 QEMTR
-589 GGARFRVG
+589 GGIRFRVG

-604 NNYDRDIFNG
+604 NNYDRDVFNG
-614 DIGRVHEIADEVLGV
+614 DIGRVHGIEDDILRV
-629 RFQDRVV
+629 RFQSRVLE
-636 AYEFSDL
+636 YEFSEL

-689 RELVVIV
+689 RELVVLV

-708 NQVALRHTTLA
+708 NRVAERHTTLS
-719 QRIQAGLVDKTAQET
+719 QRIRAGIVEEPVQGT

>member
-1 MAQLRG
+1 
-7 IVDRI
+7 
-12 TFQNEET
+12 
-19 GYTVARLQVER
+19 
-30 GARAGYTDGL
+30 
-40 ATIVGKML
+40 
-48 SINPGATVVLEGEWT
+48 
-63 THKQYGAQ
+63 
-71 FKIASYQTVH
+71 
-81 PSTVE
+81 
-86 GMRRY
+86 
-91 LGSGLIKGVGPVT
+91 
-104 AKRIVDHFG
+104 
-113 REALRVIESDPERL
+113 
-127 VEVEGLGDK
+127 
-136 RAKWIIR
+136 
-143 AWEEQREIHNVML
+143 
-156 FLQSHEVG
+156 
-164 TGYAVKIWKRYGHE
+164 
-178 AIEVIQQNPYRL
+178 
-190 AVDVWGI
+190 
-197 GFLTA
+197 
-202 DRIAQK
+202 
-208 MGIPAHSGRR
+208 
-218 IQAGILHVLN
+218 
-228 EAADKDGHVFL
+228 
-239 PEDALID
+239 
-246 SCAQALSVPVDAIAP
+246 
-261 RVAQLLCDEAIVAND
+261 
-276 GRVYLPHLYYAEQG
+276 AEQG

-295 YQLSRV
+295 YQLSQV

-308 IPAEIAA
+308 IPAEIRA
-315 IERRDGVTFAPG
+315 IEQREGVTFAPR
-327 QKLALQKALSHNLL
+327 QKSALEKALSHNLL

-356 GLIALLEARKKKI
+356 GLIALLEARNKKI

-407 KNFENPLEVEA
+407 KNFENPLEIEA

-463 QDVIASGMVEV
+463 KDVIASGIVEV

-480 FRQARTSRIITNAH
+480 FRQAQTSRIITNAH
-494 SINLGEMPNLQ
+494 AINRGEMPYLQ
-505 NDRGADFFFLEVS
+505 NDRDADFFFLEVS
-518 EPDLVVETICGLCAS
+518 EPDQVVEMVCGLCAA

-547 QVLAPMYRGETGA
+547 QVLVPMYRGETGA
-560 NNLNRVLQDRLN
+560 NNLNRVLQDTLN
-572 PCLPASDRQAH
+572 PKGE
-583 QQEMTL
+583 EMTR
-589 GGARFRVG
+589 GGIRFRVG

-614 DIGRVHEIADEVLGV
+614 DIGRIQGIDDDILRV
-629 RFQDRVV
+629 RFQDRVLE
-636 AYEFSDL
+636 YEFSEL

-689 RELVVIV
+689 RELVVLA

-708 NQVALRHTTLA
+708 NRVAERHTTLS
-719 QRIQAGLVDKTAQET
+719 QRIRAGLVEEPVQGT

>member
-12 TFQNEET
+12 TFQNEEN
-19 GYTVARLQVER
+19 GYTVARLQVEGSAAYNDR
-30 GARAGYTDGL
+30 L
-40 ATIVGKML
+40 ATIVGEML
-48 SINPGATVVLEGEWT
+48 SINPGETVVLEGEWI

-71 FKIASYQTVH
+71 FKIESYQTIY

-113 REALRVIESDPERL
+113 EEALDVIEGEPERL
-127 VEVEGLGDK
+127 VEVEGLGTK
-136 RAKWIIR
+136 RAKWIIK
-143 AWEEQREIHNVML
+143 AWEDQREIHNVML

-178 AIEVIQQNPYRL
+178 AVELIQENPYRL
-190 AVDVWGI
+190 SVDVWGI

-208 MGIPAHSGRR
+208 MGIPVHSDRR
-218 IQAGILHVLN
+218 IQAGLLHVLN
-228 EAADKDGHVFL
+228 EAADKEGHVFL
-239 PEDALID
+239 PEDALIE
-246 SCAQALSVPVDAIAP
+246 SCAEALDVPVDAIAP
-261 RVAQLLCDEAIVAND
+261 CVAQLLSEESIVVDDE
-276 GRVYLPHLYYAEQG
+276 RVYLPHLYYAEQG

-295 YQLSRV
+295 YQLSQV

-308 IPAEIAA
+308 IPAEIEA
-315 IERRDGVTFAPG
+315 IEQRDGVTFAPR
-327 QKLALQKALSHNLL
+327 QKLALEKALSHNLL

-377 AAKRMSEATGHEAK
+377 AAKRMSEATGYEAK
-391 TIHRLLKFS
+391 TIHRLLEFS
-400 PSEMAFE
+400 PSEMAF
-407 KNFENPLEVEA
+407 KKKFKNPLEIEA

-463 QDVIASGMVEV
+463 KDVIASGIVEV

-480 FRQARTSRIITNAH
+480 FRQAQTSCIITNAH
-494 SINLGEMPNLQ
+494 AINLGEMPDVR
-505 NDRGADFFFLEVS
+505 NDRDADFFFLEVS
-518 EPDLVVETICGLCAS
+518 EPDQVVETICGLCAA
-533 RLPRTYRLDSIEDI
+533 RLPHTYRLNSIEDI
-547 QVLAPMYRGETGA
+547 QVLVPMYRGETGA
-560 NNLNRVLQDRLN
+560 NNLNQVLQDKLN
-572 PCLPASDRQAH
+572 PRG
-583 QQEMTL
+583 QEMTR
-589 GGARFRVG
+589 GGIRFRVG

-604 NNYDRDIFNG
+604 NNYDRDVFNG
-614 DIGRVHEIADEVLGV
+614 DIGRVHGIEDDILHV
-629 RFQDRVV
+629 RFQDRVLE
-636 AYEFSDL
+636 YEFSEL

-689 RELVVIV
+689 RELVVLV
-696 GTKQALGMAVRN
+696 GTKQALGMAVNSNR
-708 NQVALRHTTLA
+708 VAERHTTLA
-719 QRIQAGLVDKTAQET
+719 PRIRAGLVEESVQET

>member
-1 MAQLRG
+1 MEQLRG

-12 TFQNEET
+12 TFQNEEN
-19 GYTVARLQVER
+19 GYTVARLQIEGQR
-30 GARAGYTDGL
+30 GDPV
-40 ATIVGKML
+40 TIVGETL
-48 SINPGATVVLEGEWT
+48 SLNPGESVVLDGEWT
-63 THKQYGAQ
+63 THKQYGSQ

-113 REALRVIESDPERL
+113 AESLDVIENDSERL
-127 VEVEGLGDK
+127 TEVDGLGGK
-136 RAKWIIR
+136 RAKLIVK
-143 AWEEQREIHNVML
+143 AWDEQREIHNVML

-164 TGYAVKIWKRYGHE
+164 TGFAVKIWKKYGQQ
-178 AIEVIQQNPYRL
+178 AIALIQENPYRL

-208 MGIPAHSGRR
+208 MGIPAHSDRR
-218 IQAGILHVLN
+218 IQAGIQHVLN

-239 PEDALID
+239 PEDALVEA
-246 SCAQALSVPVDAIAP
+246 CAQALEVPVDAIEP
-261 RVAQLLCDEAIVAND
+261 CVAQLQKAETLVVNE
-276 GRVYLPHLYYAEQG
+276 GRVYLPHLFYAEKG

-295 YQLSRV
+295 YQLSQV
-301 QRIELGN
+301 QRIELGD

-315 IERRDGVTFAPG
+315 IEQRENVTFAPR
-327 QKLALQKALSHNLL
+327 QKQALEKALSHNLL

-377 AAKRMSEATGHEAK
+377 AAKRMSEATGYEAK

-418 LIVDEISMV
+418 LIVDEVSMV

-440 ISASVVLVG
+440 ISASVVFVG

-463 QDVIASGMVEV
+463 KDIIASGTVEV
-474 VELNEI
+474 VALNEI
-480 FRQARTSRIITNAH
+480 FRQVQTSRIITNAH
-494 SINLGEMPNLQ
+494 AINRGEIPDVQ
-505 NDRGADFFFLEVS
+505 NTRDADFFFIEAS
-518 EPDLVVETICGLCAS
+518 EPDQVVETVCGLCAS
-533 RLPRTYRLDSIEDI
+533 RLPRTYQFDPIEDI

-560 NNLNRVLQDRLN
+560 NNLNRMLQDRLN
-572 PCLPASDRQAH
+572 AKG
-583 QQEMTL
+583 QEMIREGT
-589 GGARFRVG
+589 RFRVG
-597 DKVMQVR
+597 DKVMQIR
-604 NNYDRDIFNG
+604 NNYDKDVFNG
-614 DIGRVHEIADEVLGV
+614 DVGRVLAIEGSEQVMTV
-629 RFQDRVV
+629 RFQDRIVG
-636 AYEFSDL
+636 YEFSEL
-643 DELVLAYA
+643 DELVLAYT

-671 QHYMMLQRN
+671 QHYVMLQRN

-689 RELVVIV
+689 RELVVLV
-696 GTKQALGMAVRN
+696 GTKQALAMAVRN
-708 NQVALRHTTLA
+708 NQVAQRHTTLA
-719 QRIQAGLVDKTAQET
+719 ERIRAGLVDEPSKGV

>member
-12 TFQNEET
+12 TFQNEEN
-19 GYTVARLQVER
+19 GYTVARLQVEGSTAYDNR
-30 GARAGYTDGL
+30 L
-40 ATIVGKML
+40 ATIVGEML
-48 SINPGATVVLEGEWT
+48 SINPGETVVLEGEWT

-71 FKIASYQTVH
+71 FKIESYQTVY

-91 LGSGLIKGVGPVT
+91 LGSGLIKGIGPVT

-113 REALRVIESDPERL
+113 KEALDVIERDPKRL
-127 VEVEGLGDK
+127 VEVEGLGAK
-136 RAKWIIR
+136 RAKWIIK
-143 AWEEQREIHNVML
+143 AWEDQREIHNVML

-178 AIEVIQQNPYRL
+178 AIELIKENPYRL
-190 AVDVWGI
+190 SVDVWGI

-208 MGIPAHSGRR
+208 MGIPAHSDRR
-218 IQAGILHVLN
+218 IQAGLLHVLN
-228 EAADKDGHVFL
+228 EAADKEGHVFL
-239 PEDALID
+239 PEDALIE
-246 SCAQALSVPVDAIAP
+246 SCAEALDVPVDAIAP
-261 RVAQLLCDEAIVAND
+261 CVAQLLSEESVVVDD
-276 GRVYLPHLYYAEQG
+276 KRVYLPHLYYAEQG

-295 YQLSRV
+295 YQLSQV

-308 IPAEIAA
+308 IPAEIKV
-315 IERRDGVTFAPG
+315 IEQRDGVTFAPR
-327 QKLALQKALSHNLL
+327 QKLALEKALSHNLL

-400 PSEMAFE
+400 PSEMTFE
-407 KNFENPLEVEA
+407 KNFENPLEIEA

-463 QDVIASGMVEV
+463 KDVIASGIVEV

-480 FRQARTSRIITNAH
+480 FRQAQTSRIITNAH
-494 SINLGEMPNLQ
+494 AINRGEMPYLQ
-505 NDRGADFFFLEVS
+505 NDRDSDFFFLEVS
-518 EPDLVVETICGLCAS
+518 EPDQVVETVCGLCAS

-547 QVLAPMYRGETGA
+547 QVLVPMYRGETGA
-560 NNLNRVLQDRLN
+560 NNLNRVLQDELN
-572 PCLPASDRQAH
+572 PKG
-583 QQEMTL
+583 QEMTR
-589 GGARFRVG
+589 GGIRFRVG

-614 DIGRVHEIADEVLGV
+614 DIGRIQGIEDDIFRV
-629 RFQDRVV
+629 RFQDRIIE
-636 AYEFSDL
+636 YEFSEL

-689 RELVVIV
+689 RELVILA

-708 NQVALRHTTLA
+708 NRVAERHTTLT
-719 QRIQAGLVDKTAQET
+719 QRIQNRPIDEPVQGT